1 MILSDLVR
9 ATQLFNS
16 GAKTEFNLYVH
27 YAFVA
32 VSFFRFDIKSF
43 FTYQSDTIKVLHP
56 KILLPLACVPRP
68 TQLPAIFLLSIFM
81 HAVLH
86 SRKDTFLQNCLKSK

>member
-27 YAFVA
+27 DAFVA
-32 VSFFRFDIKSF
+32 VSFFRFDIQSF
-43 FTYQSDTIKVLHP
+43 LPTSLIQLRFY
-56 KILLPLACVPRP
+56 ILKFYFP
-68 TQLPAIFLLSIFM
+68 
-81 HAVLH
+81 
-86 SRKDTFLQNCLKSK
+86 